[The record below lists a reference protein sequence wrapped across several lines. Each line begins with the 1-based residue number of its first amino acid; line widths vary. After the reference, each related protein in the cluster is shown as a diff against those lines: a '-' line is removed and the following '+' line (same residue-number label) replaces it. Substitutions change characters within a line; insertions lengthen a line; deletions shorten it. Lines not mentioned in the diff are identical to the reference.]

1 MKEWGFFIRFQLS
14 IYLIMKKLLL
24 LFLLVSFTSLFSQET
39 KITYLRAQNASMGV
53 RQDEN
58 SPVTEWIIDSKEVN
72 ILVEL
77 HQTKVVIYSKTTQN
91 YHVVNA
97 VDASVGT
104 SRWLCKDSDGKSCYV
119 AMHFDERYAG
129 LITLAVEYNDLVWFY
144 ICNKE

>member
-1 MKEWGFFIRFQLS
+1 MNYTASSETITINDYIKKCNENKVQKPYLQRKKKWSLDRNIAFIRF
-14 IYLIMKKLLL
+14 LLK
-24 LFLLVSFTSLFSQET
+24 V
-39 KITYLRAQNASMGV
+39 RNAVMQFV
-53 RQDEN
+53 FNKR
-58 SPVTEWIIDSKEVN
+58 IIDSKEVN